1 MAEVLT
7 EVSVILIYKIIQPL
21 PVHHLIFFF
30 KRMNFIKKFINVILR
45 RRSRQHMLLA
55 LGYLPELPTFEQR
68 DMYMRCLNALL
79 RGEYIIKAIPK
90 YLYTIPKHTISASQ
104 TVRFSLRNGPF
115 CVLKR
120 TVLERE
126 MACISN
132 PLKINVVQRRC
143 NRLNNMNYLNNLLSV
158 YSLHDPTK

>member
-1 MAEVLT
+1 M
-7 EVSVILIYKIIQPL
+7 
-21 PVHHLIFFF
+21 H
-30 KRMNFIKKFINVILR
+30 N
-45 RRSRQHMLLA
+45 
-55 LGYLPELPTFEQR
+55 
-68 DMYMRCLNALL
+68 
-79 RGEYIIKAIPK
+79 KAILK

-132 PLKINVVQRRC
+132 PLKINVVQRRR
-143 NRLNNMNYLNNLLSV
+143 NRRNNMNYLDNLLLVIFRCSV
-158 YSLHDPTK
+158 TLLNNTDQ